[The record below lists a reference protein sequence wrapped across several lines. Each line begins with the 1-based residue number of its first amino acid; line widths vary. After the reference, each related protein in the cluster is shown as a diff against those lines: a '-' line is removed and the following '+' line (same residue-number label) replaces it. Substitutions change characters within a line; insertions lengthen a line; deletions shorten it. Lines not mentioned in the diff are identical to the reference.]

1 MAGTLDYVGI
11 KRSLCQEC
19 DRASLLFQ
27 ACSLLLEDT
36 NKLLADDLA
45 FLLGV
50 DHTREACQ
58 ETLVRIDHDEWN
70 MQVTAEGSDDLLAF
84 TGPQAAGIDKDAG
97 KLITYGAMHEP
108 RHHRRIHAARESTDN
123 TVLAGTLA
131 DLRDRVLY
139 HGTGS
144 PGRFAAADALEEV
157 ANDLFPLRG
166 MCDFGM
172 KLQPPHALCGPHGG
186 AGAPLSANQR
196 PRTPSEDAPTAT
208 GANHTS

>member
-11 KRSLCQEC
+11 KRYRRQDC

-58 ETLVRIDHDEWN
+58 ETLARIDHDKWN
-70 MQVTAEGSDDLLAF
+70 VQVTAEGIDDLLTF

-97 KLITYGAMHEP
+97 KLITYGAMHEQ
-108 RHHRRIHAARESTDN
+108 RCHRRIHAAGESTYN
-123 TVLAGTLA
+123 TVLVGTLP
-131 DLRDRVLY
+131 DLHDRFL
-139 HGTGS
+139 
-144 PGRFAAADALEEV
+144 
-157 ANDLFPLRG
+157 
-166 MCDFGM
+166 
-172 KLQPPHALCGPHGG
+172 
-186 AGAPLSANQR
+186 
-196 PRTPSEDAPTAT
+196 
-208 GANHTS
+208 